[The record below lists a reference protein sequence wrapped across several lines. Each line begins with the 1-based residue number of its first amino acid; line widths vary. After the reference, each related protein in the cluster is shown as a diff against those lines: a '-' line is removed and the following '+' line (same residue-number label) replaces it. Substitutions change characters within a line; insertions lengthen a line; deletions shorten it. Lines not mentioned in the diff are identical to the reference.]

1 MKYGLLGAQLA
12 HSYSKIIH
20 EKLGLYPY
28 DLFPTPPEK
37 LDEFL
42 GQREFSGLNVTIP
55 YKTSVA
61 KYCDVIDLEAA
72 EIGSINTLYFKNGSL
87 HGANTDYFGMKYG
100 MDLAGISF
108 AHKKVL
114 LLGGGG
120 TSRTACAL
128 IQQEGAKELTVAQ
141 RHLHRETNPSNSIH
155 AAYVSYDNL
164 PYDAEII
171 VNTTPVGMY
180 PDNLKTLLHLRD
192 FPKCQGVV
200 DVIYNPFLT
209 LLVQEA
215 MELGLPHTGGL
226 PMLVAQGIRSAE
238 LFTGEKDLT
247 QQIPLILKDLQHS
260 LRNIVLI
267 GMPGSGKSVLGKLLA
282 KEMNRPFIDLDE
294 KIIQAAGKSIP
305 EIFRV
310 DGEKK
315 FREWETKVT
324 LEAGKQNSQVI
335 ATGGGIL
342 MNPINV
348 QALRQ
353 NGKMVFIDRP
363 VSQLATTGR
372 PLSTSQEALS
382 KMEQERRP
390 FYENYADITLLNRGP
405 FIRVLT
411 ELVEAVK

>member
-42 GQREFSGLNVTIP
+42 GKREFSGLNVTIP

-61 KYCDVIDLEAA
+61 KYCDVIDSEAA
-72 EIGSINTLYFKNGSL
+72 EIGAINTLYFQNGSL
-87 HGANTDYFGMKYG
+87 HGANTDYFGLKYG
-100 MDLAGISF
+100 TDLAGISF
-108 AHKKVL
+108 ARKKVL

-141 RHLHRETNPSNSIH
+141 RHPQHGTNTSDSIH
-155 AAYVSYDNL
+155 ATYVSYDNL

-180 PDNLKTLLHLRD
+180 PDNLKTLLHLKD

-209 LLVQEA
+209 VLVQEA
-215 MELGLPHTGGL
+215 MDLGLPHTGGL

-247 QQIPLILKDLQHS
+247 QQIPSILGELQHS
-260 LRNIVLI
+260 LQNIVLI

-282 KEMNRPFIDLDE
+282 KKTNRPFIDLDK
-294 KIIQAAGKSIP
+294 KIIQVAGKSIP
-305 EIFRV
+305 EIFRE

-315 FREWETKVT
+315 FRELETKVT
-324 LEAGKQNSQVI
+324 LETGKQNSQVI

-342 MNPINV
+342 MQPINI

-353 NGKMVFIDRP
+353 NGILVYLDRP
-363 VSQLATTGR
+363 ISQLATKGR
-372 PLSTSQEALS
+372 PLSTTPSAL
-382 KMEQERRP
+382 EELYLARRP
-390 FYENYADITLLNRGP
+390 LYEKYQDLTVINQGSIPQVLETL
-405 FIRVLT
+405 I
-411 ELVEAVK
+411 ELLK